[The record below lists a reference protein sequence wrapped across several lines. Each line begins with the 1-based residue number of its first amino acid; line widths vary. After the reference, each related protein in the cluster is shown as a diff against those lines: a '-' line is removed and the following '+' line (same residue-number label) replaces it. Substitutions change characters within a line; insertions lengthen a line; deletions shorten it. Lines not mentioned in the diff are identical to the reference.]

1 MKKST
6 DVVVIGGGV
15 VGSAVAYYLAR
26 RQVQVTLIEKRG
38 IASGTSGH
46 SEGDVLICDKRP
58 GYDLQLAT
66 ISQNIFAGLTAEL
79 DYDIGWTRKG
89 SLLAIENEEEMQAA
103 KSLCSQLAAAGVP
116 VRLLDQDAV
125 HAAEVH
131 LAPDI
136 LGGLETDCDGSL
148 NPMALATGLTYGA
161 QKLGA
166 EVMTHTVVT
175 GIQRDA
181 RGQITGVAMNRGRLA
196 TPRIVNAA
204 GVWAP
209 QIGRMVGLDIPITP
223 RQGQLIVAE
232 RTLPVSRRKV
242 MEFGYMMAKFGSG
255 AYVRNVSPTME
266 KYGVALV
273 YEPTEAKNFLIGSSR
288 QFIGYDTSVD
298 LKVIRAIAQ
307 RAMRFFPII
316 RDIRMIRSYAGL
328 RPYTPDHFPIISETS
343 VPGFYIAAG
352 HEGDG
357 IGLSLIT
364 GKLIAQM
371 ICRETPE
378 ISLAPLKF
386 SRFESGNPSKSETAD
401 SHENANQER
410 ADDENQNIKRQ

>member
-1 MKKST
+1 
-6 DVVVIGGGV
+6 
-15 VGSAVAYYLAR
+15 VAYYLAR
-26 RQVQVTLIEKRG
+26 RQLQITLIEKKG
-38 IASGTSGH
+38 IASGTSGRC
-46 SEGDVLICDKRP
+46 EGDVLVCDKRP
-58 GYDLQLAT
+58 GFDLQLT
-66 ISQNIFAGLTAEL
+66 TLSQNLISELTAEL
-79 DYDIGWTRKG
+79 DYDIGWTSKG
-89 SLLAIENEEEMQAA
+89 SLLAIENEEELQAA
-103 KSLCSQLAAAGVP
+103 ESLCAQLTAAGVP
-116 VRLLDQDAV
+116 VRILDQDAV
-125 HAAEVH
+125 HADEAH

-136 LGGLETDCDGSL
+136 IGGLETDCDGSL
-148 NPMALATGLTYGA
+148 NPMALAAGLAHGA

-166 EVMTHTVVT
+166 EIMTHTAVT
-175 GIQRDA
+175 AIQRDD
-181 RGQITGVAMNRGRLA
+181 RGRIASVATNRGRLS

-209 QIGRMVGLDIPITP
+209 LIGRMVGLDIPIKP

-232 RTLPVSRRKV
+232 RSRLVARRKV

-255 AYVRNVSPTME
+255 AYDRNVSPAME

-288 QFIGYDTSVD
+288 QFVGYDTSVD

-307 RAMRFFPII
+307 RAMRFFPLIK
-316 RDIRMIRSYAGL
+316 DIRMIRSYAGL

-378 ISLAPLKF
+378 ISLTPLKF
-386 SRFESGNPSKSETAD
+386 SRFESVNPSKSETAD

-410 ADDENQNIKRQ
+410 ADDENQDIKRQ